1 MLLLF
6 REKVAKKLF
15 TVYRATLAA
24 LTLRL
29 AGGQALHLSQR
40 LPCGRV
46 YGKFFLV
53 CFVKQRGWGLW

>member
-29 AGGQALHLSQR
+29 AGGQALHLNRRFGLRPGESKGFSY
-40 LPCGRV
+40 PCS
-46 YGKFFLV
+46 
-53 CFVKQRGWGLW
+53 CF